1 MPNLARVVRLLK
13 KEQDRLAK
21 ELRGIGA
28 ALAAF
33 AKAYVKGTGSRKL
46 SASARA
52 RIAASQRA
60 RRAKFRATA
69 KVVPM
74 GGKAD
79 AIGSCAKK
87 DRCGTKSAMGK
98 GEGRK
103 ENGLIFFSS
112 ILDPKAA
119 QRDLLKARNMEMVS
133 SVGFESVRPRNYNNF
148 RRSRRHVIPCFR
160 CKATRTARKTARDG
174 MTSFSLGITPNL
186 GTAERCVKGLGK
198 VLQEPER
205 LQVLF
210 GVVVI
215 APARL
220 TFWRMMPLETE
231 K

>member
-1 MPNLARVVRLLK
+1 
-13 KEQDRLAK
+13 
-21 ELRGIGA
+21 
-28 ALAAF
+28 
-33 AKAYVKGTGSRKL
+33 
-46 SASARA
+46 
-52 RIAASQRA
+52 
-60 RRAKFRATA
+60 
-69 KVVPM
+69 
-74 GGKAD
+74 
-79 AIGSCAKK
+79 
-87 DRCGTKSAMGK
+87 
-98 GEGRK
+98 
-103 ENGLIFFSS
+103 
-112 ILDPKAA
+112 
-119 QRDLLKARNMEMVS
+119 MVS
-133 SVGFESVRPRNYNNF
+133 SVGFESVRPRNYHNL